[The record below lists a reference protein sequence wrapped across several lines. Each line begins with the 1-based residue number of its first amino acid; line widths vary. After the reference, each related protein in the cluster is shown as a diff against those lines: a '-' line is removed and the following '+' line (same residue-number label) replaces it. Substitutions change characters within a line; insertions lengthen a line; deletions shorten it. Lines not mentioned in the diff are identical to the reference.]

1 MKIVGQVLYNQLVTS
16 IQDWAKELKP
26 LDNTLENA
34 KANEMPLEEI
44 KRSASMLEVLT
55 LMVVS
60 DPNDP
65 DLPQAIKTATEM
77 VEKE

>member
-1 MKIVGQVLYNQLVTS
+1 MKIVGQVLYDQLIIG

-44 KRSASMLEVLT
+44 RRNVLILEELDLT
-55 LMVVS
+55 S
-60 DPNDP
+60 
-65 DLPQAIKTATEM
+65 
-77 VEKE
+77 EKE